1 VAGETVLV
9 VDDNAVNLKLTR
21 VLLRGAG
28 YDVQTAGD
36 AEEAL
41 RLLHACKPRLIL
53 MDVQLPGVSGLD
65 LTRSLKADERT
76 RDVLVVA
83 LTAYAMKGDEEKALA
98 AGCDAYV
105 TKPIDTDAL
114 LALVARLLAGHHVPS
129 APQASQTPAAKT
141 PPTSAAPDEARQRV
155 ARALGDL
162 RHDLGNVLNPMA
174 IHVQVLERALASG
187 DLDTARES
195 AAECKALLRRGKE
208 ALDRLRDPSLLESI
222 VSALETDEER
232 KNRADAKPVRDSRD

>member
-1 VAGETVLV
+1 VARETVLV

-28 YDVQTAGD
+28 YDVQTAAD

-41 RLLHACKPRLIL
+41 RVLHACKARLIL

-76 RDVLVVA
+76 RDILVVA

-114 LALVARLLAGHHVPS
+114 LALVARLLAGQPAES
-129 APQASQTPAAKT
+129 APQAPQTPAATT
-141 PPTSAAPDEARQRV
+141 PSASASDEARQRV
-155 ARALGDL
+155 ARVLGDL

-174 IHVQVLERALASG
+174 IHVQVIERALASG
-187 DLDTARES
+187 DLDTARAS
-195 AAECKALLRRGKE
+195 TAECKALLRRGEK
-208 ALDRLRDPSLLESI
+208 AVNRLREPSLLES
-222 VSALETDEER
+222 VRSALERGE
-232 KNRADAKPVRDSRD
+232 KRAR

>member
-28 YDVQTAGD
+28 YDVHTAAD
-36 AEEAL
+36 AEAAL
-41 RLLHACKPRLIL
+41 VLLDACRPRLIL
-53 MDVQLPGVSGLD
+53 MDVQLPGISGLE
-65 LTRSLKADERT
+65 LTRRLKSDERT

-114 LALVARLLAGHHVPS
+114 LAVVANLLAGQRVES
-129 APQASQTPAAKT
+129 APT
-141 PPTSAAPDEARQRV
+141 PPSKSTPKEAQQRL
-155 ARALGDL
+155 ARALGDV

-174 IHVQVLERALASG
+174 IHVQVIERALASG
-187 DLDTARES
+187 DLDTARAS
-195 AAECKALLRRGKE
+195 TAECKSLLRHGKE
-208 ALDRLRDPSLLESI
+208 ALDRLREPSLVESI
-222 VSALETDEER
+222 VSSLERGEKSAR
-232 KNRADAKPVRDSRD
+232 

>member
-1 VAGETVLV
+1 MAGETVLV

-28 YDVQTAGD
+28 YDVQTAAD

-53 MDVQLPGVSGLD
+53 MDVQLPGVSGLE
-65 LTRSLKADERT
+65 LTRNLKADERT
-76 RDVLVVA
+76 REVLVVA

-114 LALVARLLAGHHVPS
+114 LALVAKLLAGQHVPS
-129 APQASQTPAAKT
+129 APKASQTPAVTT
-141 PPTSAAPDEARQRV
+141 PSTSAPDEARQRI
-155 ARALGDL
+155 ARVLGDL
-162 RHDLGNVLNPMA
+162 RHEMGNVLNPMA
-174 IHVQVLERALASG
+174 IHVQVIERALASG
-187 DLDTARES
+187 DLDTAREG
-195 AAECKALLRRGKE
+195 AAECKALLRRGRE
-208 ALDRLRDPSLLESI
+208 AVDRLREPSLLESMLA
-222 VSALETDEER
+222 ALERGE
-232 KNRADAKPVRDSRD
+232 KRAR

>member
-1 VAGETVLV
+1 VTREPLLV

-28 YDVQTAGD
+28 YDVHTAAD

-41 RLLHACKPRLIL
+41 RKLHDCKPRLIL
-53 MDVQLPGVSGLD
+53 MDVQLPGMSGLE
-65 LTRSLKADERT
+65 LTGRLKADERT

-83 LTAYAMKGDEEKALA
+83 LTAYAMKGDEEKAIA

-114 LALVARLLAGHHVPS
+114 LALVADLLAGKRAGS
-129 APQASQTPAAKT
+129 APQAPHTPVATT
-141 PPTSAAPDEARQRV
+141 PSTADPGEARQRL
-155 ARALGDL
+155 ARALGDV

-174 IHVQVLERALASG
+174 IHVQVIERALASG
-187 DLDTARES
+187 DLDAARES

-208 ALDRLRDPSLLESI
+208 ALDRLRDPSLIESI
-222 VSALETDEER
+222 ASALEADEGR
-232 KNRADAKPVRDSRD
+232 KNRA

>member
-1 VAGETVLV
+1 VAGEPVLV

-28 YDVQTAGD
+28 YDVQTAAD

-41 RLLHACKPRLIL
+41 RLLQTHKPRLIL
-53 MDVQLPGVSGLD
+53 MDVQLPGISGLE
-65 LTRSLKADERT
+65 LTRSLKTDERT
-76 RDVLVVA
+76 RDVIVVA

-105 TKPIDTDAL
+105 SKPIDTDAL
-114 LALVARLLAGHHVPS
+114 LVLVADLLAGKRTEPKPQPS
-129 APQASQTPAAKT
+129 ELTASTPS
-141 PPTSAAPDEARQRV
+141 TSSPKESRQQLARV
-155 ARALGDL
+155 LGDV
-162 RHDLGNVLNPMA
+162 RHDLGNVLNPLS
-174 IHVQVLERALASG
+174 IHVQLIERALASG

-208 ALDRLRDPSLLESI
+208 AVDRLREPSMLESI
-222 VSALETDEER
+222 LSALESGDGR
-232 KNRADAKPVRDSRD
+232 KNHA